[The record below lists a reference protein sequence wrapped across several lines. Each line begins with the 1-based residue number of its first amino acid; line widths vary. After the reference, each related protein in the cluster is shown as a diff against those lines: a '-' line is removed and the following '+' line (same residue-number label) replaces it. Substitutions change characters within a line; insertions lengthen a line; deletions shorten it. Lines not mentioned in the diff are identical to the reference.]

1 MYQNIKHIFFDL
13 DHTLW
18 DFDTNSTLTLIE
30 IIDHFDLENLGINDS
45 NQFIATYKK
54 INDSYWTK
62 YRMNQVSKDELR
74 LGRFR
79 DTLLEWNIKNDEMA
93 LAINDY
99 YVAHSP
105 YKTKLLPNAHEVLA
119 YLHKKYILHI
129 ITNGFREAVTVK
141 MRESDLNQYFDE
153 IVISEEVGF
162 QKPHPRIFQ
171 HLLSK
176 KNILSDECMMI
187 GDHYEADIVGAV
199 QQKIVAILF
208 NPTKESHPYPHQIF
222 DLIELKDFL

>member
-99 YVAHSP
+99 YVAQSP
-105 YKTKLLPNAHEVLA
+105 YKASTKC
-119 YLHKKYILHI
+119 
-129 ITNGFREAVTVK
+129 
-141 MRESDLNQYFDE
+141 S
-153 IVISEEVGF
+153 
-162 QKPHPRIFQ
+162 
-171 HLLSK
+171 
-176 KNILSDECMMI
+176 
-187 GDHYEADIVGAV
+187 
-199 QQKIVAILF
+199 
-208 NPTKESHPYPHQIF
+208 
-222 DLIELKDFL
+222 